1 MKEWFTGLSG
11 TDAARAL
18 TRRMQDK
25 PIGKDQG
32 RRIILIP
39 GGDLNNSP
47 GLHGETP
54 LARGHV
60 QLLCLMTEGENTTRP
75 QAALVSR
82 FCHAAPLTT
91 PSAQVPSMVTVS
103 PVHGDQ

>member
-1 MKEWFTGLSG
+1 MKACLTVLSG
-11 TDAARAL
+11 TDAASVL
-18 TRRMQDK
+18 TREMQDN
-25 PIGKDQG
+25 PIGKDQS

-39 GGDLNNSP
+39 GEDLNNSP
-47 GLHGETP
+47 GLSGETL
-54 LARGHV
+54 LAREHV
-60 QLLCLMTEGENTTRP
+60 QLLCLMTKGENTKRP

-91 PSAQVPSMVTVS
+91 PALEGPSVKAVS